1 MSKHDS
7 RRHKLILASSR
18 VLATNQGATLAEI
31 AEQIGIGRA
40 TLQRYFP
47 KRQDLLKEIALDA
60 LREID
65 KALDSVLQTDMPPEE
80 SLQMLFELLA
90 PAGDRY
96 SYLVSYPDLMEFT
109 DVAEAYQ
116 HQLDRMNGYIQALK
130 SQDLFAPDI
139 PTAWIVQTI
148 DLLIWGAWY
157 AVDSGSVAR
166 NDAALLASRTL
177 MRGLGR

>member
-1 MSKHDS
+1 
-7 RRHKLILASSR
+7 
-18 VLATNQGATLAEI
+18 
-31 AEQIGIGRA
+31 
-40 TLQRYFP
+40 
-47 KRQDLLKEIALDA
+47 LDA

-65 KALDSVLQTDMPPEE
+65 KALDSILQTDMGPEE
-80 SLQMLFELLA
+80 SLQMMFELLA
-90 PAGDRY
+90 PLGDWY

-109 DVAEAYQ
+109 EVAKAYE
-116 HQLDRMNGYIQALK
+116 HQLERLNRYIQDLK
-130 SQDLFAPDI
+130 ARDVFAPDI